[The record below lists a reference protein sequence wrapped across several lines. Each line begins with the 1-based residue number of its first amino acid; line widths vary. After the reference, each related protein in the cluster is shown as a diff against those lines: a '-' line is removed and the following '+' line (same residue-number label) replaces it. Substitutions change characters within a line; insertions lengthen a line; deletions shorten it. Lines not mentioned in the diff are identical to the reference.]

1 MPLFE
6 YAGFDNTGKKRAGS
20 LEAAGRR
27 AALQQLQQRGIFATD
42 LRQTLETSGQGRW
55 SWRARRGISGQD
67 LAAATRQLAT
77 LLGAGMPLEEAL
89 ATVAG
94 QQENPAFG
102 RSLTQVRE
110 AVMGGAG
117 LHQALGARGR
127 LFPAVYVN
135 MVKVGES
142 TGTLDQVLER
152 LADFLEDQVRMR
164 SRVQAALLY
173 PLLMT
178 VVGALVLVLLFTFV
192 VPKVVSMLE
201 DLDQTLPLATRVL
214 IGSSDLLARW
224 WWLLALGV
232 VLAGLAGR
240 RFMAT
245 ERGRRTVHRRLLGLP
260 LFGRLNRMLATA
272 QLART
277 LGTLLQSGVPLLSAL
292 EIARGML
299 QNLVLRDA
307 LEQTALNVREGSG
320 LAEPLRRSGVFP
332 PLLVQM
338 AAIGEK
344 SGNVDAML
352 LRVADA
358 YEHQVDI
365 AVNGLLSL
373 LQPLMILFMGGVIG
387 FIVLAILL
395 PIFQA
400 SQGLG

>member
-1 MPLFE
+1 MALFE
-6 YAGFDNTGKKRAGS
+6 YTGFDNAGKKQAGS

-27 AALQQLQQRGIFATD
+27 TALQQLQQRGIFATD
-42 LRQTLETSGQGRW
+42 LRQASESPRQGLPP
-55 SWRARRGISGQD
+55 WRGRRGISGQD
-67 LAAATRQLAT
+67 MAAATRQLAT
-77 LLGAGMPLEEAL
+77 LLGAGMPLEETL

-102 RSLTQVRE
+102 RALSQTRE
-110 AVMGGAG
+110 AVVGGAG
-117 LHQALGARGR
+117 LHQALATCGR
-127 LFPAVYVN
+127 LFPAVYIN
-135 MVKVGES
+135 LVKVGES

-152 LADFLEDQVRMR
+152 LADFLEEQVRMR
-164 SRVQAALLY
+164 SRIQAALLY

-214 IGSSDLLARW
+214 IGGSDLLARW
-224 WWLLALGV
+224 WWLLLLCTAL
-232 VLAGLAGR
+232 ASFIGLRFVRTEHGR
-240 RFMAT
+240 RVVDRHA
-245 ERGRRTVHRRLLGLP
+245 LNLP

-272 QLART
+272 HLART

-292 EIARGML
+292 DIARGML
-299 QNLVLRDA
+299 QNVVLREA
-307 LEQTALNVREGSG
+307 LEQTALGIREGAS

-344 SGNVDAML
+344 SGNVETML
-352 LRVADA
+352 LRVADT